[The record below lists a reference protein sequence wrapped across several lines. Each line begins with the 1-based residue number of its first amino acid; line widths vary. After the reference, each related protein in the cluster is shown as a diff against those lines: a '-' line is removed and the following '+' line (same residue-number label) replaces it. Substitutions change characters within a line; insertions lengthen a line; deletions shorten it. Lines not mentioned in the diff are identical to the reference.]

1 MTVVFNDEDKGK
13 PPGKLAEVELH
24 FDTIPKETLE
34 RMHKALATTPLWK
47 PYWQI
52 EAQAVTLSG
61 LKLVGFTL
69 WQGKNSQPN
78 NVTMPARIYT
88 VGNERRSYALLRGIQ
103 DANSVQGIRDYILQ
117 AYEEREKGLR

>member
-1 MTVVFNDEDKGK
+1 MTVVFNDQEKDK

-24 FDTIPKETLE
+24 FDTIPKEALD
-34 RMHKALATTPLWK
+34 RMHKALATTPLWQT
-47 PYWQI
+47 YWQI

-69 WQGKNSQPN
+69 WETKGDRPM
-78 NVTMPARIYT
+78 NVTMPARLYT
-88 VGNERRSYALLRGIQ
+88 VGGERRSYALLRAIQ
-103 DANSVQGIRDYILQ
+103 DPAAVQGIRDYILQ